1 MLHLASQA
9 WSASIPSMPPGLWD
23 GYLHR
28 PLPTL
33 FRDHRHSRSSGE
45 LLLYSGA
52 GKAAVPDMDVCGIP
66 PRLGGTLASG
76 GLGASTH
83 PEPQQSQLT
92 QALRDTAEVAQAGDS
107 NYTDLSCQPRASG
120 TTPADLYQPLTV
132 FREPFLEFCVD
143 PKDVLLQ
150 LGSWWPL

>member
-1 MLHLASQA
+1 MCVE
-9 WSASIPSMPPGLWD
+9 
-23 GYLHR
+23 
-28 PLPTL
+28 
-33 FRDHRHSRSSGE
+33 F
-45 LLLYSGA
+45 
-52 GKAAVPDMDVCGIP
+52 P

-83 PEPQQSQLT
+83 PEPWQSQLT
-92 QALRDTAEVAQAGDS
+92 QALHDTAEVAQAGDS

-120 TTPADLYQPLTV
+120 TTPADLSQPLTV